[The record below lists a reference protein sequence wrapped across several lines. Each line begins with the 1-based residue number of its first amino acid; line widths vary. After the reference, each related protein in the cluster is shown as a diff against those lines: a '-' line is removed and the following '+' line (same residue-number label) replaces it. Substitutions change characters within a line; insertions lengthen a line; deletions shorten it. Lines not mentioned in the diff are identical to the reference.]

1 MNAKKNMLANIITSL
16 VIGVLAGVAVI
27 LLSTFLDVSFL
38 IKWGLIIAGIIV
50 IISNIPALINGA
62 LNAKRMSGV
71 VDLIFA
77 ALGIVLGCMMI
88 FVQGT
93 VITVLVSVYL
103 IAFPIIRIL
112 LSGAWRDQIKKEW
125 LRILIGILLLA
136 FLPALLSAADTIVK
150 TVILVTGCVIIVLSV
165 LMFALSLYSYLTA
178 LKKVNE
184 SQEFFE
190 TSAEDSNNG

>member
-1 MNAKKNMLANIITSL
+1 MNAKKNLLANIITSL

-62 LNAKRMSGV
+62 LNAKKMSGV

-150 TVILVTGCVIIVLSV
+150 TVILVTGCVIIGLSV